1 MTETEKKYNQ
11 LLARWREKRIITAA
25 DMDVNLNNFKIL
37 FAYNSNAIEN
47 AETTYHDTREIFEN
61 GKVCDYTGNL
71 RTLFEIQNQKYCYEF
86 LKDKIVKKKPIDV
99 SLIRKIHKV
108 LLRGCYDESR
118 YEKGER
124 PGDFKVND
132 FIVGDNV
139 GTPAAEV
146 EKEIEEL
153 CSEVCE
159 YKGDDIL
166 TAASYLHL
174 NFESIHPFADG
185 NGRVG
190 RTLMNYF
197 LMIHD
202 YPPTVIYNEDK
213 KTYYMA
219 LAVFDKTG
227 DIKGFGEFLREQT
240 LKTWDTTRKVRRTLD
255 CYK

>member
-1 MTETEKKYNQ
+1 MTGNDKKYNE
-11 LLARWREKRIITAA
+11 LLDEWRKKKINTVA
-25 DMDVNLNNFKIL
+25 DMDVKLDNFRIL

-47 AETTYHDTREIFEN
+47 PETTYHDTREIFEN
-61 GKVCDYTGNL
+61 GKVLSYTGNL

-86 LKDKIVKKKPIDV
+86 LKNRIIEKQPIDSELV
-99 SLIRKIHKV
+99 RKVHKV

-118 YEKGER
+118 FAKGER
-124 PGDFKVND
+124 PGEFKVND
-132 FIVGDNV
+132 FIVGDNI
-139 GTPAAEV
+139 GTPATET
-146 EKEIEEL
+146 EKEIGEL
-153 CSEVCE
+153 CDEISGYRGE
-159 YKGDDIL
+159 DIL
-166 TAASYLHL
+166 TVASYLHL

-202 YPPTVIYNEDK
+202 YPPAVIYNEDK

-227 DIKGFGEFLREQT
+227 EISGFREFLKEET
-240 LKTWDTTRKVRRTLD
+240 LKTWDRMQKVRRRLES
-255 CYK
+255 YK